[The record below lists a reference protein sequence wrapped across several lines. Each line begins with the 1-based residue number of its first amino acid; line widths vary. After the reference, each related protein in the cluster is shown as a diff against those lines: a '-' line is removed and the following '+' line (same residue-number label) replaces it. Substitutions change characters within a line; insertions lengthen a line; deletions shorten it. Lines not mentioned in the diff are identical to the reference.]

1 MAYPAYNQA
10 VNIPTDADTT
20 GKWKALYA
28 GTAGTVKVD
37 TFGGDSGVT
46 FTMVAGGY
54 LPVKVTKVYN
64 SGTDIT
70 NGNLIGLN

>member
-46 FTMVAGGY
+46 FIMVAGGY

-64 SGTDIT
+64 SGTAIT

>member
-28 GTAGTVKVD
+28 GTGGTVKVD
-37 TFGGDSGVT
+37 TFGVNI
-46 FTMVAGGY
+46 F
-54 LPVKVTKVYN
+54 
-64 SGTDIT
+64 
-70 NGNLIGLN
+70 LNQVFHREEHSR

>member
-1 MAYPAYNQA
+1 MAYPSYNQA
-10 VNIPTDADTT
+10 EDVPTNADTT

-37 TFGGDSGVT
+37 TFGGDSGVS

-64 SGTDIT
+64 TGTSIT

>member
-28 GTAGTVKVD
+28 GTGGTVKVD

-54 LPVKVTKVYN
+54 LSVKVTKVYN
-64 SGTDIT
+64 SGTSIT